1 MLTRATSD
9 KSIIKGDVKVT
20 MHKCTMHNVGRKEDL
35 SEHTYDLN
43 NHGNRTHSIKNKK
56 NVWAVIY

>member
-1 MLTRATSD
+1 
-9 KSIIKGDVKVT
+9 

-56 NVWAVIY
+56 NVWAVIIRNVTIKLN